1 MIIKKIISIA
11 LLQGSLAGLLYA
23 ETKKFTIE
31 IKNHLFYPA
40 EIIVPA
46 DEKVKLIIINHDQ
59 TPEEFESFELNR
71 EKIILGNRKGIVFI
85 GPLEVG
91 EYLFFGEFHP
101 ETALGKIIVRQ
112 EKP

>member
-1 MIIKKIISIA
+1 MNLKKPIIIA
-11 LLQGSLAGLLYA
+11 LLQALYTGYGYA

-40 EIIVPA
+40 EVIVPA
-46 DEKVKLIIINHDQ
+46 EEKVKLLIINHDQ

-71 EKIILGNRKGIVFI
+71 EKVILGNRRGIVFI
-85 GPLEVG
+85 GPIDAG
-91 EYLFFGEFHP
+91 EYTFFGEFYP
-101 ETALGKIIVRQ
+101 ETAQGKIIVKQ